1 MPMLFYEHRAIGRG
15 FCNFF
20 FVTFTKYLA
29 FFLLKCYNAKL
40 RVYVKYLQK
49 GE

>member
-1 MPMLFYEHRAIGRG
+1 MTKTAPAIGGG

-20 FVTFTKYLA
+20 FVIFTKYIA

-40 RVYVKYLQK
+40 RVCVKYLQK

>member
-1 MPMLFYEHRAIGRG
+1 MTKTAPAIGCG

-20 FVTFTKYLA
+20 FVIFTKYIA
-29 FFLLKCYNAKL
+29 FFLLKCYNTKL
-40 RVYVKYLQK
+40 RVCVKYLQK

>member
-1 MPMLFYEHRAIGRG
+1 MTPPYDGFYIIL
-15 FCNFF
+15 NFF
-20 FVTFTKYLA
+20 FVIFTKYLA

-40 RVYVKYLQK
+40 RVCVKYLQK